1 VNEAG
6 FVVVRAGVEHLEA
19 LAPLFDAYR
28 QFYDQPSDPRAGEE
42 FLHAR
47 LSKDESVVFLA
58 QDPDGT
64 ALGFTQLY
72 PVFSS
77 VRLKPMWI
85 LNDLY
90 VAPSGRRLGIARAL
104 MARAK
109 QHAIETG
116 AGGLELQTGKENTGA
131 RTLYRDE
138 GWQLE
143 EDYFRFYLD
152 LD

>member
-1 VNEAG
+1 MNGLG
-6 FVVVRAGVEHLEA
+6 FRVLRAGVEHIEL
-19 LAPLFDAYR
+19 LTPLFDAYR
-28 QFYDQPSDPRAGEE
+28 RFYEKSSDPKAAAE
-42 FLHAR
+42 FLCAR
-47 LSKDESVVFLA
+47 LTADESVVFLA
-58 QDPDGT
+58 LDDDGN

-72 PVFSS
+72 PAFSS

-90 VAPSGRRLGIARAL
+90 VAPKRRRRGVARTL

-109 QHAIETG
+109 QHAAETG
-116 AGGLELQTGKENTGA
+116 AGGLELQTGRDNA
-131 RTLYRDE
+131 VAQALYRRE

-143 EDYFRFYLD
+143 EDYWRFFVD

>member
-1 VNEAG
+1 MNEAG

-19 LAPLFDAYR
+19 LTPLFDAYR
-28 QFYDQPSDPRAGEE
+28 QFYEQPADRAAAEQ
-42 FLHAR
+42 FLRAR
-47 LSKDESVVFLA
+47 FDRSEAVVFLA

-72 PVFSS
+72 PIFSS

-109 QHAIETG
+109 QHAIDSG

-131 RTLYRDE
+131 QALYRDE

-143 EDYFRFYLD
+143 KDYFRFFLD